1 MLLSPKVDCQP
12 TAWVLFGHRHSPA
25 GIATS
30 APTYER
36 TIVEVR
42 TEVSKDTLLPPQL
55 KVAVRF
61 AGFRIVYREAA
72 AELVS
77 ILLEELKEPFI
88 NDVVVAQVHGEHVL
102 RELLPPPGAV
112 PEVRVEFGDTL
123 SGKKFFGDLYP
134 RSGGRRL

>member
-1 MLLSPKVDCQP
+1 M
-12 TAWVLFGHRHSPA
+12 
-25 GIATS
+25 
-30 APTYER
+30 
-36 TIVEVR
+36 R

-61 AGFRIVYREAA
+61 AGVRIVYREAA

-88 NDVVVAQVHGEHVL
+88 NDVVVAHVYGEHVL
-102 RELLPPPGAV
+102 LELLQPPGAV

-134 RSGGRRL
+134 RFGGRSLWWVRVR